1 MIAAPLPLSQALR
14 FPPTLKAAPFWIIL
28 FCGAVLGGAHF
39 FEHVLGYAPCA
50 LCLQQRL
57 AWWIAMGV
65 AGAAYYA
72 KNLPGLMLILLTLSG
87 MAMLAGAGLA
97 GYHVGVEQLWW
108 EGPTGCS
115 GGSFDSTDI
124 NALRAQ
130 IMAAPVI
137 RCDEIAWSLFGISM
151 AGYNM
156 VLSLIGVAGVAWTLR
171 SAGLKRRKRDDE

>member
-1 MIAAPLPLSQALR
+1 MIATPFSKSQTFRFLHSLR
-14 FPPTLKAAPFWIIL
+14 FAPFLIIL
-28 FCGAVLGGAHF
+28 FCGAVLGVAHF

-65 AGAAYYA
+65 AGVAYYA
-72 KNLPGLMLILLTLSG
+72 KSLPGLMMVLLTLSG
-87 MAMLAGAGLA
+87 AAMLAGAGLA

-115 GGSFDSTDI
+115 GGGFDTTDI
-124 NALRAQ
+124 NALREQ

-156 VLSLIGVAGVAWTLR
+156 ILSIIGAVGVAALLR
-171 SAGLKRRKRDDE
+171 GSVKMRRERKSS